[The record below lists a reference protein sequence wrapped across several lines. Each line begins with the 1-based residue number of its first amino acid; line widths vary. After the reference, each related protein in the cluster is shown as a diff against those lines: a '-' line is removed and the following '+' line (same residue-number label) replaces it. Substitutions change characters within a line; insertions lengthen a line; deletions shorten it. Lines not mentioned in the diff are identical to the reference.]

1 MLDHVVGK
9 GDSLNGDCNLSWCVL
24 FDSDKIL

>member
-9 GDSLNGDCNLSWCVL
+9 VDSINGDFNLSWCVL

>member
-9 GDSLNGDCNLSWCVL
+9 ADSLNGDCNLSWCVL